1 MARFNIPELKTVL
14 PILEDCYGF
23 DTTEISKELA
33 ESLKPYI
40 DDRALDRIVLEQQ
53 SAGNNRLSI
62 LDYAIN
68 LDGDVEI
75 STSIDFDKQQG
86 DIINLCERYISD
98 EDMQGTS
105 KFVLRFMAAIFNR
118 NTTKKDP
125 EDIVIR
131 YQENWNKLHPD
142 LLRLF
147 IALNKPRH
155 KQDTPIKICFD
166 TDSPHI
172 ITNRN
177 GWFSDML
184 NGLIKQV
191 LGDISLEK
199 AEHELTTYSDD
210 RGRKSSN
217 PYLNYIIN
225 GTYNYITCFI
235 KSDDDKV
242 TVEQCRFLLEY
253 LKIIGQVKNGDT
265 IAKINTLQSSVRS
278 LLNSTLT
285 PVDKHI
291 REHRLFSTR

>member
-1 MARFNIPELKTVL
+1 MALFNIPKLKSTIS
-14 PILEDCYGF
+14 ILEDCYGF
-23 DTTEISKELA
+23 DIIEISNELA

-40 DDRALDRIVLEQQ
+40 NDRALDKIVLEQQ
-53 SAGNNRLSI
+53 VAGNKRLSI
-62 LDYAIN
+62 LDHAISI
-68 LDGDVEI
+68 DVDVEI
-75 STSIDFDKQQG
+75 STSADFDKQQG

-98 EDMQGTS
+98 EDMQSKS
-105 KFVLRFMAAIFNR
+105 KFILCFMAAIFNR
-118 NTTKKDP
+118 NTTKQDP
-125 EDIVIR
+125 EDIVKR
-131 YQENWNKLHPD
+131 YQENWNILHPD

-155 KQDTPIKICFD
+155 KHDTPIKICYN
-166 TDSPHI
+166 TDSPHT
-172 ITNRN
+172 ITNRD

-191 LGDISLEK
+191 LGNITLKK
-199 AEHELTTYSDD
+199 AEEELATYSDD

-225 GTYNYITCFI
+225 GTYNYVTYFI
-235 KSDDDKV
+235 KSDNDKV

-253 LKIIGQVKNGDT
+253 LKIIGQVRDGDA

-278 LLNSTLT
+278 LINGNLT

-291 REHRLFSTR
+291 REHRLFITH

>member
-147 IALNKPRH
+147 IALNKPKH
-155 KQDTPIKICFD
+155 KHDTPIKICFN
-166 TDSPHI
+166 TDSPHTI
-172 ITNRN
+172 NN
-177 GWFSDML
+177 SDGWLSDIL
-184 NGLIKQV
+184 NGLVQSV
-191 LGDISLEK
+191 LGDVSLEE
-199 AEHELTTYSDD
+199 AERVLTTYSDD

-225 GTYNYITCFI
+225 GTYNYITYFI
-235 KSDDDKV
+235 KSDIDKV

-253 LKIIGQVKNGDT
+253 LKIIGQVGDGDT
-265 IAKINTLQSSVRS
+265 IAKINTLQSKVRS
-278 LLNSTLT
+278 LLDGALT

-291 REHRLFSTR
+291 RAHRLFSTH